1 MSNAFALTS
10 TPHSL
15 KQFDAIV
22 EEAANAP
29 APPAKESIAAAKAL
43 FTSGYKQS
51 QIAMVYN
58 GLDERVRGI
67 ILLTGRADHNLRDKN
82 FKELDD
88 LTREKIRRGLIA
100 LSGMIRRFN
109 NSVGHIEKT
118 LPSDFR

>member
-15 KQFDAIV
+15 KQFDAMV

-29 APPAKESIAAAKAL
+29 APSAEESIAAIKAL
-43 FTSGYKQS
+43 FTSGYKQN

-58 GLDERVRGI
+58 GLSNKQRAL
-67 ILLTGRADHNLRDKN
+67 ILLAGGADHSLRETN

-88 LTREKIRRGLIA
+88 LTREKIRRGLTEF
-100 LSGMIRRFN
+100 SGMIRRFN
-109 NSVGHIEKT
+109 NAVGHIEKT

>member
-1 MSNAFALTS
+1 MSNAVALTS
-10 TPHSL
+10 TPHNL
-15 KQFDAIV
+15 KQFEAMV

-29 APPAKESIAAAKAL
+29 VPAAESIAAAKAL

-58 GLDERVRGI
+58 GLDERARGI

-82 FKELDD
+82 FNELDD
-88 LTREKIRRGLIA
+88 LTREKIRRGLTEF
-100 LSGMIRRFN
+100 SGVIRRFN
-109 NSVGHIEKT
+109 NAVGHIEKT

>member
-10 TPHSL
+10 TPHNL
-15 KQFDAIV
+15 KQFEAMV

-29 APPAKESIAAAKAL
+29 VPAAESIAAAKAL

-82 FKELDD
+82 FNELDD
-88 LTREKIRRGLIA
+88 LTREKIRRGLTEF
-100 LSGMIRRFN
+100 SGVIRRFN
-109 NSVGHIEKT
+109 NAVGHIEKT